1 MVTIHSST
9 SFDYL
14 LITDTI
20 EINIKK
26 LFGFGGSSNPS
37 GSTNELV
44 LVVT

>member
-9 SFDYL
+9 SYYL
-14 LITDTI
+14 LITDMI

-37 GSTNELV
+37 GSTNKLV